1 MNEFINSY
9 FIEEEYFYIFL
20 LNRVET
26 EINYKGVEV
35 KKTREYKHNLKSFN
49 KWYSKF
55 KIMNKN
61 HNWDIYF
68 SINPFK
74 EDAKNRYEVNVDSYK
89 SLFFD
94 IDTDGEQI
102 ARKIIAELGQSTY
115 TIRTSDN
122 KYQLIYQLENSFKGS
137 FEELKEYKEVL
148 KKLTYHFE
156 TDKTFD
162 LARVARVP
170 LLINNKNN
178 FKIKYKNNGIK
189 YDIQHFKKYIKDNNI
204 ILPSK
209 TPKKVSK
216 TQNYKK
222 SNKVYEDNV
231 LYDYIDYNKYLKAYN
246 RIKKYKNDLSTV
258 DFIFIKRFKT
268 ELEEDFE
275 NILSV
280 LRFCRSD
287 LMAKHSHHIED
298 YIYNKIENS

>member
-1 MNEFINSY
+1 MNKFINDY

-26 EINYKGVEV
+26 EIDYKGREV

-49 KWYSKF
+49 DWYSKF
-55 KIMNKN
+55 EKMNKN

-94 IDTDGEQI
+94 IDKDGEEV
-102 ARKIIAELGQSTY
+102 AKKIISVLGQSTY

-122 KYQLIYQLENSFKGS
+122 KYQLIYQLDKSFKGS
-137 FEELKEYKEVL
+137 FEELKEYKEIL
-148 KKLTYHFE
+148 KKLTYLFE
-156 TDKTFD
+156 TDNTFD

-170 LLINNKNN
+170 LLINNKNG
-178 FKIKYKNNGIK
+178 FKIKYKNNNIK
-189 YDIQHFKKYIKDNNI
+189 YDIQHFKKYIEDNNI

-209 TPKKVSK
+209 TLKKVSK
-216 TQNYKK
+216 TQIKKK
-222 SNKVYEDNV
+222 SNKIYEDNV
-231 LYDYIDYNKYLKAYN
+231 LYNYIDYNKYLKAYN
-246 RIKKYKNDLSTV
+246 GIKKYKNDLSVV
-258 DFIFIKRFKT
+258 DFIFIKRFKS

-280 LRFCRSD
+280 LRYCRDD
-287 LMAKHSHHIED
+287 LMVKHSHHIED
-298 YIYNKIENS
+298 YIFNKIEEI